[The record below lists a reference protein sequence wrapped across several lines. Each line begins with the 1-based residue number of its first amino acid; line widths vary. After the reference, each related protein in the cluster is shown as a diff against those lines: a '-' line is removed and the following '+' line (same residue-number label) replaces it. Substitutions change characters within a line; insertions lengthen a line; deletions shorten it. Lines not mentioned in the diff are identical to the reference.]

1 MGAPIA
7 LIHELDSSIARSSR
21 SRRAAMVRH
30 LTDLFL
36 VSVDQYSPEEIA
48 VIDDVLLR
56 LVATIEESAR
66 ALLAIR
72 LSPVAKAPPRV
83 MRMLACDDAID
94 IASPVLIQSEQLDT
108 ATLVECARTKS
119 QEHML
124 AISRRKMLPEAV
136 TDILISR
143 GDQQVALSTASNTG
157 ARFSQNGFGL
167 LIDRARGDDQL
178 SRCVGTRPDLP
189 PHLFSQLLEIASD
202 TVRAALQAEKRHANE
217 AISRVVGHITERIE
231 TKAVTRTQAFA
242 AAQVLVESLNS
253 AGQLTTAKVKDFARH
268 GRFEEIVAALSLM
281 TKMPAEAIEQTV
293 NDTQV
298 EPLLVMAKAVGLSW
312 DTTKAIITLAAQ
324 RYQRSAADI
333 DRCMAAFERLKEPI
347 AQQILNFH
355 RARSARK
362 PSQRPVFA

>member
-1 MGAPIA
+1 
-7 LIHELDSSIARSSR
+7 
-21 SRRAAMVRH
+21 MVRH

-36 VSVDQYSPEEIA
+36 VSIDQYSADEIA

-72 LSPVAKAPPRV
+72 LSPVVKAPPRV

-108 ATLVECARTKS
+108 GTLVECARTKS

-124 AISRRKMLPEAV
+124 AISRRKILPEAV
-136 TDILISR
+136 TDILVAR
-143 GDQQVALSTASNTG
+143 GDQQVLLSAAGNAG

-178 SRCVGTRPDLP
+178 SQCVGTRPDLP
-189 PHLFSQLLEIASD
+189 RHLFTQLLEIASD
-202 TVRAALQAEKRHANE
+202 RVRATLEMERHYGDD
-217 AISRVVGHITERIE
+217 AIDHVVGSIAGRIE
-231 TKAVTRTQAFA
+231 AKAVTQTQAFA
-242 AAQVLVESLNS
+242 AAQVLVDSLNT
-253 AGQLTTAKVKDFARH
+253 AGQLGTTKVTDFARH

-281 TKMPAEAIEQTV
+281 TRMPPEAIEQTV
-293 NDTQV
+293 HDTQV

-355 RARSARK
+355 RTRSAKRT
-362 PSQRPVFA
+362 SQSPLAASA